1 MKMNKKLTIQT
12 LWILTLFLLVAP
24 SSVFATQY
32 EEEEEWNRS
41 FDIGP
46 NGSFALTN
54 ISGDIVIRG
63 GASDQVRVQAVKEV
77 HRASSDAEARRQL
90 DRVDIQVTHTGNR
103 LRIKTHYA
111 EKDRDHDS
119 SVSVDFEVIVPSG
132 TEVSAKSVSGDIE
145 VSNIQGELKAETV
158 SGEVDV
164 QSADKLVLAKSV
176 SGSVE
181 VAAAKGAENM
191 EISSVSGDV
200 EVDGLDAPRVTFES
214 VSGDIEITD
223 AKCARASLKTV
234 SGDVRY
240 VGPLESSGRYEFQS
254 HSGDVNVV
262 ISGDTGFEIDA
273 KSFSGEIESEFPLEV
288 HSIRGERRKL
298 SGVYGDG
305 SAYIE
310 ATTFSGDVSIEKR

>member
-1 MKMNKKLTIQT
+1 MNKKLTIQI
-12 LWILTLFLLVAP
+12 LWLVALFLLVAP
-24 SSVFATQY
+24 SSFATTQH
-32 EEEEEWNRS
+32 EEEEEWSRS

-46 NGSFALTN
+46 NGFFDLSN
-54 ISGDIVIRG
+54 ISGDIVVRG
-63 GASDQVRVQAVKEV
+63 GASDQVQVQAVKEV
-77 HRASSDAEARRQL
+77 HRATSDAEAKREL
-90 DRVDIQVTHTGNR
+90 DRVEIEVTHTGNR
-103 LRIKTHYA
+103 LRIRTLY
-111 EKDRDHDS
+111 EERDDRNHEA

-132 TEVSAKSVSGDIE
+132 TEVSVKSVSGDIE

-158 SGEVDV
+158 SGEVDI
-164 QSADKLVLAKSV
+164 QSADKLVSAKSV
-176 SGSVE
+176 SGGVE
-181 VAAAKGAENM
+181 VAAAKGAENT

-200 EVDGLDAPRVTFES
+200 EVDGLEANRVTFAS

-223 AKCARASLKTV
+223 AKCGRASLKTV
-234 SGDVRY
+234 SGDVQY
-240 VGPLESSGRYEFQS
+240 IGPLETSGRYEFQS
-254 HSGDVNVV
+254 HSGDVKIV